1 ASEKLPVSG
10 SEPDGKAKAKQNE
23 TPSPSPSP
31 SPSESSEAIASG
43 AAAPTDIRSM
53 VFGGVL
59 SWWREVTGDDDK
71 PARAFLAKQC
81 RDFDNATV
89 VLAAGN
95 LQSRAPPL
103 YDPRSALVAECQRIW
118 GERDA
123 KRASHNGAGQPG
135 GHGTM
140 FAGFAEAAARAKA
153 G

>member
-1 ASEKLPVSG
+1 FQKPKSPKYRHP
-10 SEPDGKAKAKQNE
+10 EPPGFPQNE
-23 TPSPSPSP
+23 EIAAQMEDGGGEERER
-31 SPSESSEAIASG
+31 ESSEAIASG

-95 LQSRAPPL
+95 LQSRPPPL
-103 YDPRSALVAECQRIW
+103 YEPRSALVAECQRIW
-118 GERDA
+118 G
-123 KRASHNGAGQPG
+123 
-135 GHGTM
+135 
-140 FAGFAEAAARAKA
+140 
-153 G
+153 